1 MNIRRHPVFAVLIC
15 LLVTSARG
23 AEGGGQAV
31 KTEGEKVR
39 KSTRNLPPDETSPA
53 KVTLPEDTSQRL
65 LVETVRIKGNKLV
78 STPELLEELPL
89 TYVTS
94 GTKDGETVEEVYDFR
109 PLHETLADPGPE
121 REVSLRTIQGFTK
134 YLLSVYQEKGYAGI
148 YVYVPAEAVEEG
160 TNLKNKILPIQILE
174 GRIAKLRIERYD
186 FDRQQRE
193 KGFLK
198 DSVIESWSPA
208 KTGETIHKKK
218 LGDFLKLLN
227 LNPDRHISA
236 VVSRSAEPNAL
247 NLTYDV
253 YESNPW
259 HSYLQ
264 VDNAG
269 TEDRQWA
276 PRIGVINTNLTGI
289 DDTFSLMYQAPW
301 EKGIEDQYAVF
312 GSYGLPIG
320 TPRLRLNLHAGY
332 SEFDIPGLT
341 GIDFLGNGSFY
352 GSALNYTVFQ
362 KNDWF
367 VDLVGSV
374 SRENS
379 KVTPSLGIS
388 SDVDMDLWGL
398 GIRIHRSHTISD
410 ASLTFNRVESMGGSG
425 RTEFQKARLGSDPDF
440 VIYDLS
446 AMYSRYLD
454 ARKAKRFRG
463 SLRYVYPEERLVPAK
478 MTSFGGFYSVR
489 GYEEDEIVAD
499 GGLIISGQYE
509 YDLLRHF
516 ESGKARQAGSTEKPS
531 RKRRLKKLAPLVFTD
546 YGRAK
551 IKDPLP
557 TEKET
562 WELSSIGTGIIVEVG
577 DNFAAGLYYGWA
589 LRGTDET
596 DRGDGRL
603 NVRLMYR
610 F

>member
-1 MNIRRHPVFAVLIC
+1 MSIRRRPVFAVLVC
-15 LLVTSARG
+15 LLLTSAPG
-23 AEGGGQAV
+23 AEGGGQA
-31 KTEGEKVR
+31 KQTAAEKVR
-39 KSTRNLPPDETSPA
+39 ENARNTPQDETSPT

-65 LVETVRIKGNKLV
+65 LVAAVHIKGNKLV
-78 STPELLEELPL
+78 STTELLEKLPL

-94 GTKDGETVEEVYDFR
+94 GAKDGETVEEVYDFR
-109 PLHETLADPGPE
+109 SLGDTIADPGPE
-121 REVSLRTIQGFTK
+121 REISLRTIQGLTK

-160 TNLKNKILPIQILE
+160 TKFKDKILPIRVLE
-174 GRIAKLRIERYD
+174 GKIAKLRIERYD
-186 FDRQQRE
+186 FDRQERQ

-198 DSVIESWSPA
+198 DSVLESWSPA
-208 KTGETIHKKK
+208 KADEVIHKKQ
-218 LGDFLKLLN
+218 LDDFLKLLN

-236 VVSRSAEPNAL
+236 VISRSAEPNAL

-259 HSYLQ
+259 HPYLQ

-269 TEDRQWA
+269 TEDRQWS
-276 PRIGVINTNLTGI
+276 PRVGVTNTNLTGI
-289 DDTFSLMYQAPW
+289 DDTLSLMYQAPW
-301 EKGIEDQYAVF
+301 EKGIEDEYAVF
-312 GSYGLPIG
+312 GSYSLPIG
-320 TPRLRLNLHAGY
+320 TPRLRFNLHAGY

-352 GSALNYTVFQ
+352 GSTVSYTVFQ
-362 KNDWF
+362 KDDWF
-367 VDLVGSV
+367 VDVAGSV

-398 GIRIHRSHTISD
+398 GIRVHRSNAISE
-410 ASLTFNRVESMGGSG
+410 ASLAFNRVESMGGSSWA
-425 RTEFQKARLGSDPDF
+425 EFQEARLGSDPDF

-446 AMYSRYLD
+446 AGYSRYLD
-454 ARKAKRFRG
+454 ARKANRFRG
-463 SLRYVYPEERLVPAK
+463 SLRYVCPQERLVPAK
-478 MTSFGGFYSVR
+478 MTTFGGFYSVR

-499 GGLIISGQYE
+499 GGLIISAQYE
-509 YDLLRHF
+509 YDLASHF
-516 ESGKARQAGSTEKPS
+516 EGGKAGQSGSAQKPG
-531 RKRRLKKLAPLVFTD
+531 RKQRLRKLAPLVFTD

-551 IKDPLP
+551 IKDPFP
-557 TEKET
+557 GEKET
-562 WELSSIGTGIIVEVG
+562 WELSSIGTGVLVEVG
-577 DNFAAGLYYGWA
+577 DNFTAGLYYGWA